1 VGKALLIADPL
12 QELALEWRH
21 RAARESFCMRLN
33 TVEAKLRHGRDTSKV
48 YIKDIPKWDIV
59 KGPDVTSL
67 VAGAQS

>member
-1 VGKALLIADPL
+1 
-12 QELALEWRH
+12 
-21 RAARESFCMRLN
+21 MRLN

-48 YIKDIPKWDIV
+48 YIKDIPQWDIV